1 MYKTFEMI
9 GERMENIRRI
19 IIPVDDTE
27 DSKNAVKEGAFF
39 AKLLGVDAKII
50 TVNDTHQFM
59 SSVILE
65 EKLKQETSAFLDGF
79 KKIAEEY
86 GVNAETELIIGN
98 PAEEIVKFVNETD
111 LIIMAYHEK
120 TKGIDK
126 IMEKSVSREVVSN
139 APCAV
144 LVVKNR

>member
-1 MYKTFEMI
+1 
-9 GERMENIRRI
+9 MENIKRI

-50 TVNDTHQFM
+50 TVNDTHQFI

-65 EKLKQETSAFLDGF
+65 EKLKQETAAFLDGF
-79 KKIAEEY
+79 KKIAEEF
-86 GVNAETELIIGN
+86 GVNTETELIIGN
-98 PAEEIVKFVNETD
+98 PAEEIVKFANEND
-111 LIIMAYHEK
+111 LIIMAHHEK

-144 LVVKNR
+144 LVIKSKNH